1 MVRRPYSPVTTH
13 SAAARSSSW
22 STSSYGDK
30 AATSPMELM
39 ELGSHLGTCRGAHGK
54 LFAVRCAAER
64 MNGFVT
70 ARFMTSLLVAGLLIG
85 AVCLLIT

>member
-1 MVRRPYSPVTTH
+1 MAYRPHSPMMMH
-13 SAAARSSSW
+13 SASAPSSSW

-30 AATSPMELM
+30 ASTSPMELM

-54 LFAVRCAAER
+54 LFAMRCAAER

-70 ARFMTSLLVAGLLIG
+70 ARFVTSLLVAGLLIG
-85 AVCLLIT
+85 GVCLLIS